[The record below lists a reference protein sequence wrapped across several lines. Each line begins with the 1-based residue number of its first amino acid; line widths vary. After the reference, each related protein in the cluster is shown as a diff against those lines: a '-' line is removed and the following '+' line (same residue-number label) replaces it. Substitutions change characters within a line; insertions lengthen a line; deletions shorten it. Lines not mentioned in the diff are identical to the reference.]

1 MDENLLMSHGKAGGL
16 STSWVEEPSFQSVP
30 CLPSHNKLIGS
41 ENPCH
46 DGGLVGRQF
55 LLLPCMDGRGGAD
68 MDERKQFGWFLG
80 IDISKE
86 TFDACCITPQG
97 ERLFNL
103 SISMDRKGFE
113 ELIRQLCALSV
124 AQESVLVGLESTAC
138 YHVNLYSF
146 LIALG
151 YCVIVINP
159 LLISNFVK
167 LQLRKTKTDK
177 KDAWVIAQFLLLNRD
192 SLCRAVGS
200 YELSDLRDLSR
211 QRESLVDQ
219 MTSIKSDIKRLLN
232 MTFPELEHI
241 AGIFTKSM
249 LRLLCQYPSAASMRE
264 VKRSKIAKV
273 LIPGS
278 YGKQTD
284 ASVERIVKA
293 AEASIGTASPAK
305 EIILRQKVSLL
316 MQLEE
321 HLQELTDILIEHC
334 QEKMRR
340 DRDILT
346 SMKGIGEKTAVNFLI
361 EMGGDIKQFESHK
374 KVIAM
379 AGLDPA
385 LYQSGKIDKKG
396 KISKRGNRHLR
407 RVIWLM
413 TTKVIQFNE
422 RFKQYYL
429 KRIKDGLPYKKA
441 VLATAHKLIRVIF
454 SMLTNK
460 TLFNPKMN

>member
-1 MDENLLMSHGKAGGL
+1 MPRGKGGL
-16 STSWVEEPSFQSVP
+16 
-30 CLPSHNKLIGS
+30 
-41 ENPCH
+41 
-46 DGGLVGRQF
+46 
-55 LLLPCMDGRGGAD
+55 D
-68 MDERKQFGWFLG
+68 MDERQRFRWFLG
-80 IDISKE
+80 IDVSKE
-86 TFDACCITPQG
+86 TFDACCLPNQG

-103 SISMDRKGFE
+103 SASMDRKGFG
-113 ELIRQLCALSV
+113 ELVKQLSALSMT
-124 AQESVLVGLESTAC
+124 QESILVGMESTAC
-138 YHVNLYSF
+138 YHINLYSF
-146 LIALG
+146 LVSLG
-151 YCVIVINP
+151 YPVVVINP

-177 KDAWVIAQFLLLNRD
+177 KDAFVIAQFLLLNRD
-192 SLCRAVGS
+192 SLS
-200 YELSDLRDLSR
+200 QTLLSSKISDLRDLSR

-219 MTSIKSDIKRLLN
+219 MSSIKSEIKRLLT

-241 AGIFTKSM
+241 SGIFTKSM
-249 LRLLCQYPSAASMRE
+249 LRLLCQYPSAASMKQA
-264 VKRSKIAKV
+264 KRSKIAKI

-284 ASVERIVKA
+284 ASVGRILKA
-293 AEASIGTASPAK
+293 AQGSIGTSSATK
-305 EIILRQKVSLL
+305 EIILKQKASLL
-316 MQLEE
+316 IQLAE
-321 HLQELTDILIEHC
+321 HLQELTDILIELC
-334 QEKMRR
+334 RGKIQDEME
-340 DRDILT
+340 ILT
-346 SMKGIGEKTAVNFLI
+346 SMKGIGEKSAVNFLI
-361 EMGGDIKQFESHK
+361 EVGGDMKQFENHK

-385 LYQSGKIDKKG
+385 LYQSGKIDRKG

-429 KRIKDGLPYKKA
+429 KRIKEGLPYKKA

-454 SMLTNK
+454 AMLTNK

>member
-1 MDENLLMSHGKAGGL
+1 MVSHGKAGGL

-41 ENPCH
+41 ENPCQ

-55 LLLPCMDGRGGAD
+55 LLLSCVGWRGGAD
-68 MDERKQFGWFLG
+68 MDERERFGWFLG
-80 IDISKE
+80 IDVSKE
-86 TFDACCITPQG
+86 TFDACCITKQG
-97 ERLFNL
+97 ERLFSL
-103 SISMDRKGFE
+103 STSMDRRGFE
-113 ELIRQLCALSV
+113 ELLHQLATVSV
-124 AQESVLVGLESTAC
+124 AQESILVGMESTAC
-138 YHVNLYSF
+138 YHLNLYSF
-146 LIALG
+146 LISLG
-151 YCVIVINP
+151 FPAMVISP

-177 KDAWVIAQFLLLNRD
+177 KDAWVIAQFLLLHRD
-192 SLCRAVGS
+192 SLGPTVGS
-200 YELSDLRDLSR
+200 SELSDIRDLSR

-219 MTSIKSDIKRLLN
+219 MSSIKTDIKRLLTI
-232 MTFPELEHI
+232 TFPELEHI

-249 LRLLCQYPSAASMRE
+249 LRLLCQYPSAASMRSA
-264 VKRSKIAKV
+264 KRSKIARI

-284 ASVERIVKA
+284 TSVRRILKA
-293 AEASIGTASPAK
+293 AETSIGTASPAK

-316 MQLEE
+316 VQLEE
-321 HLQELTDILIEHC
+321 HLQELTTILIEHC

-340 DRDILT
+340 DMDILT
-346 SMKGIGEKTAVNFLI
+346 SVKGIGEKTAMNFLI

-374 KVIAM
+374 KLIAM
-379 AGLDPA
+379 SGLDPA
-385 LYQSGKIDKKG
+385 LYQSGKTDRKG
-396 KISKRGNRHLR
+396 RISKRGNRHLR
-407 RVIWLM
+407 RVIWQM

-429 KRIKDGLPYKKA
+429 KRLREGLPYKMA

-454 SMLTNK
+454 AMLTHQ
-460 TLFNPKMN
+460 TLFKASTD